1 MLEREPVEKN
11 LDHLIEEHGIGLTIF
26 SPLKQGI
33 LTGKYNDGKIPEGSR
48 FSDSKDPWVIGTKPK
63 FADGSMDNELE
74 MVRKLEPI
82 AKKLGISQAQ
92 LAYAWVLRNKNVS
105 SAITGASRVEQVY
118 DAVRAVGMVKMLT
131 SEVVEDIEKALGN
144 KPVLMPR
151 RIMSGND

>member
-1 MLEREPVEKN
+1 MLERESVEKS

-33 LTGKYNDGKIPEGSR
+33 LTGKYNNGNIPEGSR
-48 FSDSKDPWVIGTKPK
+48 FSDSKDPWVIGKKSK
-63 FADGSMDNELE
+63 FADGSMNAELKV
-74 MVRKLEPI
+74 VRKLEPI

-105 SAITGASRVEQVY
+105 SAITGASRREQVY

-131 SEVVEDIEKALGN
+131 SEVLEEIEKALGN

-151 RIMSGND
+151 RIM